1 MAAPR
6 RLVPNSRS
14 GFSNV
19 QLLAGPDEM
28 IQMVDPGEDAV
39 SNIRVSYVEEAIRL
53 GFRHPRDG
61 ELSDNGAFVD
71 GRKKR
76 VLPPEVAH
84 LVELSDDELKD
95 AKIEAPENRCFV
107 CGFEA
112 KSERGLKTHRKRK
125 HNI

>member
-1 MAAPR
+1 MPAR
-6 RLVPNSRS
+6 RPVPNSRS

-28 IQMVDPGEDAV
+28 VQMIDPGEDAV
-39 SNIRVSYVEEAIRL
+39 SSIRVSYVEEAMRL

-61 ELSDNGAFVD
+61 ELNDNGSFVD
-71 GRKKR
+71 GRQKQ

-84 LVELSDDELKD
+84 LVDLDDDELKD
-95 AKIEAPENRCFV
+95 AKMEGPVNRCFV

-112 KSERGLKTHRKRK
+112 KTERGLKTHRKRK